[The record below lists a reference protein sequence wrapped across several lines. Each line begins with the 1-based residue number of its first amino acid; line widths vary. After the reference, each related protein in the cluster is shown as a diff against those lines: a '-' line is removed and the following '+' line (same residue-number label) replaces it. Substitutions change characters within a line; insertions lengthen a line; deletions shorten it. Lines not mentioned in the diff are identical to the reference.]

1 MLFSTRTARPADA
14 EALSD
19 IAAATFALASPA
31 DASAKA
37 LNAYIRN
44 NLQPEHFCLQ
54 LISRAKQLRVL
65 EHDGVVVGYTLIDKA
80 AKALDIEAADG
91 LPELSRCYVL
101 PEHHGNGAAQR
112 LLDDTL
118 AAFTGAIRLTVN
130 EQNARAIRFYQ
141 RNGFRQVGEAVF
153 VCGSERHRDWVM
165 VRPAEA
171 SVGGEGAITSSAATS
186 LR

>member
-19 IAAATFALASPA
+19 IAAETFALASPA
-31 DASAKA
+31 DASPKA

-54 LISRAKQLRVL
+54 LMSRAKKLRVL
-65 EHDGVVVGYTLIDKA
+65 EHDGVVVGYTLVDTA
-80 AKALDIEAADG
+80 AQALGIEAADR

-101 PEHHGNGAAQR
+101 AEHHGKGAAQR

-118 AAFTGAIRLTVN
+118 AQFDGAIRLTVN

-141 RNGFRQVGEAVF
+141 RNGFRQVGETVF

-165 VRPAEA
+165 VRACA
-171 SVGGEGAITSSAATS
+171 TADAAHG
-186 LR
+186 